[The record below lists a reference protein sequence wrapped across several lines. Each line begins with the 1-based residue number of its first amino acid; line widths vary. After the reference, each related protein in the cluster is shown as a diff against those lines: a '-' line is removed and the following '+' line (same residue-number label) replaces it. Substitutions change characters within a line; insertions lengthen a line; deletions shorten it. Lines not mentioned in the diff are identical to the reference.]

1 MPTAK
6 ANHELAGE
14 VLIFERL
21 LRNGSDDLNP
31 DLAQYLLTLGFKD
44 EDKVRM
50 HDLAV
55 KNQEGIASPAEVE
68 ELLSYA
74 KAGCLLGM
82 LQSKA
87 RKALKKIGKKVL

>member
-1 MPTAK
+1 MQAAK
-6 ANHELAGE
+6 ADQGLAGE

-31 DLAQYLLTLGFKD
+31 DLARYLLTLGFKD

-50 HDLAV
+50 HTLAV
-55 KNQEGIASPAEVE
+55 KNQEGKASPTEVE

-74 KAGCLLGM
+74 KAGCLLGI

-87 RKALKKIGKKVL
+87 RKALTC